1 MASCRPSGS
10 LPRKVCATA
19 RQPGGP
25 HRSNEYVPEPEHE
38 GKAAHHFGSDR
49 AYREFAADVAH
60 EAQIKNIQGI
70 GQDAQTA
77 ERQSGMGDL
86 ELSAMNSDAHALGS
100 AKGGNLLQ

>member
-1 MASCRPSGS
+1 M
-10 LPRKVCATA
+10 
-19 RQPGGP
+19 
-25 HRSNEYVPEPEHE
+25 
-38 GKAAHHFGSDR
+38 
-49 AYREFAADVAH
+49 AH